1 MHIILLVLK
10 IIGITL
16 LVVLSILLLMI
27 LLCLFV
33 PIKYRANAEKQ
44 EEIKIRVVAKW
55 LFPLLYAKV
64 DYMGESISYQ
74 IRIFGITIYPRIK
87 KEKVEKP
94 KKQKEKK
101 KRKPEEEPDLVIM
114 EMPKSGS
121 ESKIE
126 PEKTSSNSKNEKL
139 EITNNRN
146 IDDLS
151 KRTND
156 RVVNNEQVKEKKK
169 KVETQNSKES
179 KQEKKSK
186 QENESKEKK
195 GLIERIKEKLAFYFD
210 KFLAFKEKGNIIIE
224 FLKQEE
230 NKKGLRYIWNSL
242 KHVLKH
248 IAPSKIRGDIEF
260 GLEDPCQ
267 TGQALGAISVL
278 FSIYGQAIQIRPN
291 FEESC
296 INGKI
301 FIKGRIRV
309 FTLLL
314 ICIKLLLDDNFKRL
328 KINFENMKE
337 AL

>member
-16 LVVLSILLLMI
+16 LVLLLVLLLII

-44 EEIKIRVVAKW
+44 EKIKVRAVAKW

-64 DYMGESISYQ
+64 DYLGESITYQ
-74 IRIFGITIYPRIK
+74 ICILGITIYPRIK
-87 KEKVEKP
+87 KEKVVKP
-94 KKQKEKK
+94 KKQKR
-101 KRKPEEEPDLVIM
+101 RKNRKSEEEPDLVIM
-114 EMPKSGS
+114 EIPNTSI
-121 ESKIE
+121 ESKL
-126 PEKTSSNSKNEKL
+126 EKEEVSVNKKEEKEEITEVQIVNKDEKL
-139 EITNNRN
+139 KKT
-146 IDDLS
+146 
-151 KRTND
+151 
-156 RVVNNEQVKEKKK
+156 EKKIK
-169 KVETQNSKES
+169 MAEEPKES
-179 KQEKKSK
+179 KYV
-186 QENESKEKK
+186 NRPKEKM
-195 GLIERIKEKLAFYFD
+195 GRFEIIKEKLALFFQ
-210 KFLAFKEKGNIIIE
+210 KLLTLKEKGDLIIE

-230 NKKGLRYIWNSL
+230 NKKGLRYIWNSF
-242 KHVLKH
+242 KHILKH
-248 IAPSKIRGDIEF
+248 IAPSKIQGDIEF

-267 TGQALGAISVL
+267 TGQALGMVSVL
-278 FSIYGQAIQIRPN
+278 FSIYGKSIRIIPN

-309 FTLLL
+309 FTLLV

-328 KINFENMKE
+328 KINFEKMKE